1 MKNLSLGVKLGI
13 GFAVILCISCL
24 LGGMAIWKMKEQDQG
39 STLISEVF
47 VPEVNFAV
55 QYERATRVLREAVLN
70 FTNTG
75 DEQYYRKSQ
84 EQMDEMERLS
94 GEVDKL
100 VAAFP
105 FLTSLA
111 ERNAEIRRN
120 VGAYRGLVEKMRESV
135 SHVASLRVQLR
146 QVGDALISSV
156 EKVLQSSGNLLDSDM
171 RSEERR
177 VGKECRL

>member
-105 FLTSLA
+105 FLTLLTEHLTRCPGKAFFTIQMPS
-111 ERNAEIRRN
+111 
-120 VGAYRGLVEKMRESV
+120 SV
-135 SHVASLRVQLR
+135 STIPLFGKSILVTTPSRTCPFFI
-146 QVGDALISSV
+146 LITIPFS
-156 EKVLQSSGNLLDSDM
+156 QSAI
-171 RSEERR
+171 
-177 VGKECRL
+177 